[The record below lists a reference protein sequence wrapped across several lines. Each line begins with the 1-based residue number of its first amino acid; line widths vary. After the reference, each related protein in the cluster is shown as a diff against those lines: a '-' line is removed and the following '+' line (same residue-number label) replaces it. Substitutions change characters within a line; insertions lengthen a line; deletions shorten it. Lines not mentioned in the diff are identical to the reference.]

1 MRHVPSQEKPANLGS
16 RRCKGGSF
24 TELWINGPSWL
35 VDPVEW
41 PNEVEVYNT
50 EESDVEKKAVK
61 DLFKAAIK
69 KDDKMI
75 NIAIK
80 YLPSST

>member
-1 MRHVPSQEKPANLGS
+1 M
-16 RRCKGGSF
+16 
-24 TELWINGPSWL
+24 
-35 VDPVEW
+35 DPVEW
-41 PNEVEVYNT
+41 PNEVEVYNA

-75 NIAIK
+75 NIGIK
-80 YLPSST
+80 YLPSPT